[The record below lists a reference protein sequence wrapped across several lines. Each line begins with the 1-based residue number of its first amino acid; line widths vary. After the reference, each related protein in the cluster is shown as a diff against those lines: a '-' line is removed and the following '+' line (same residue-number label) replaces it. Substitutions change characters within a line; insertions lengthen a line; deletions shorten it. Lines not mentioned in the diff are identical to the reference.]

1 MQVGTA
7 TSVLNPTSE
16 YLNSQGTWVTYI
28 LVILV
33 VHFILLCIPLF
44 TTAVVWTLTC
54 TFHNVVCSY
63 HLIPSCTCRL
73 IQFDDFLD
81 VCPIH
86 FQRLLL
92 IPSSTG
98 SWFVLSH
105 RGSRQETLDLGFML
119 TDTRQRGV
127 PVILRE
133 LMPPDGFDPV
143 SPSFTILTCK
153 FLHRIRSSSLFYQR
167 IVNDCSSRTS

>member
-54 TFHNVVCSY
+54 TFHNVVMY
-63 HLIPSCTCRL
+63 RL
-73 IQFDDFLD
+73 LHWEKGSPYETLDQGESRVLTQWEQFDDGEQFSPTKKFLL
-81 VCPIH
+81 VVPI
-86 FQRLLL
+86 
-92 IPSSTG
+92 
-98 SWFVLSH
+98 VLSVKEKIYTGYWNIFYLVEASE
-105 RGSRQETLDLGFML
+105 RK
-119 TDTRQRGV
+119 
-127 PVILRE
+127 RE
-133 LMPPDGFDPV
+133 IIKQL
-143 SPSFTILTCK
+143 K
-153 FLHRIRSSSLFYQR
+153 
-167 IVNDCSSRTS
+167 